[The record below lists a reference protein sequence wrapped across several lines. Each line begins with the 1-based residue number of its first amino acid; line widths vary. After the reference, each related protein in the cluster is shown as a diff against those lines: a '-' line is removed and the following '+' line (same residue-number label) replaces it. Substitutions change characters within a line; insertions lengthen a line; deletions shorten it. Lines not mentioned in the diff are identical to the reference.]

1 MKRDKYTAVLGNAV
15 VYHDMSTLTEK
26 RPLANLPF
34 DGKYR
39 LIDFQLSNLANAG
52 IHNIYAIFRGHN
64 IHSVFDHVR
73 SGREWGA
80 KYAIEPLFSWLLRRT
95 TQQRVG
101 QS

>member
-1 MKRDKYTAVLGNAV
+1 MKRDKYTAVLGNTV

-52 IHNIYAIFRGHN
+52 IHNIYAIFRGYN

-73 SGREWGA
+73 SGREWG
-80 KYAIEPLFSWLLRRT
+80 LNTLLSHYFL
-95 TQQRVG
+95 G
-101 QS
+101 FYEE